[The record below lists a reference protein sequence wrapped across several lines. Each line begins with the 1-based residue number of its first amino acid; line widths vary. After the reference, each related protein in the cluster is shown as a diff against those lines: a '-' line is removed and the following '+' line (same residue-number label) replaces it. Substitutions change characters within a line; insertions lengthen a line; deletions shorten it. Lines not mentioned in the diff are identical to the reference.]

1 MSHGFPF
8 EQMAEEG
15 EGDVKWEKGSFL
27 VYVDIFPGT
36 AVSQC
41 GEPPGI

>member
-1 MSHGFPF
+1 MSHGYLF

-15 EGDVKWEKGSFL
+15 EAVIKWKQGSFL

-41 GEPPGI
+41 GKPHGN